1 MTLTVN
7 IKVHCLEACHL
18 LVHPAPN
25 DLYLLGV
32 VPRPTSFPV
41 CPRHFT
47 YCWSCSLIF
56 WLLDRYPISWAT
68 EPSYGSIHSFLQDFW
83 YLFPLDAGSLSTSGS
98 AMQATES
105 ISFLCISLY
114 LSSFVLFLSVCF
126 VPSAVPFM
134 VDRPFMILV
143 SSNSLSVSV
152 SLPRALGCLVY
163 WSTDHF
169 RILVS

>member
-7 IKVHCLEACHL
+7 IKTHCLEACHL
-18 LVHPAPN
+18 LVHPASN
-25 DLYLLGV
+25 DMYLLEV

-41 CPRHFT
+41 YPRHFT

-56 WLLDRYPISWAT
+56 WLLYRYPTSWAT

-83 YLFPLDAGSLSTSGS
+83 CLFPLDAGSLSTSGS

-105 ISFLCISLY
+105 ISFLCISPR
-114 LSSFVLFLSVCF
+114 FVLFLSVCL
-126 VPSAVPFM
+126 VSSAVPFM

-152 SLPRALGCLVY
+152 SLPRPRLPGLLV
-163 WSTDHF
+163 D
-169 RILVS
+169 